1 MWKLTLF
8 SYFELRY
15 LFVPVS
21 LAVVVT
27 AVNICTEKVKC
38 TVFLENEKIDYFYN
52 SF

>member
-1 MWKLTLF
+1 MWKLNLF

-27 AVNICTEKVKC
+27 AVNICTEKVKG
-38 TVFLENEKIDYFYN
+38 TVFFWKMKK
-52 SF
+52 